1 MSRYTRKDLYAEL
14 HEVNKKLDGS
24 GYSLAAQSR
33 NGYTG
38 LDEYRGDS
46 SEGNAGKCVRN
57 LKCGTPRECIQAAY
71 DYEPPEQENR
81 LNGTQKSPFG
91 PM

>member
-14 HEVNKKLDGS
+14 HEVNKNLAGS
-24 GYSLAAQSR
+24 GYYLAAQSR

-38 LDEYRGDS
+38 IDEYRGDA
-46 SEGNAGKCVRN
+46 SEGHAGKCVRN

-71 DYEPPEQENR
+71 DYEPPEQAR
-81 LNGTQKSPFG
+81 SLNGTQKSPFG

>member
-14 HEVNKKLDGS
+14 NEVNKTLAGS
-24 GYSLAAQSR
+24 GYYLAAQSR

-38 LDEYRGDS
+38 IDEYRGDA
-46 SEGNAGKCVRN
+46 SEGHAGKCVRN

-71 DYEPPEQENR
+71 DYEPPEEAHS

>member
-14 HEVNKKLDGS
+14 HKDNKKLDGS
-24 GYSLAAQSR
+24 GYYLAAQSR

-38 LDEYRGDS
+38 LDEYHGDS

>member
-24 GYSLAAQSR
+24 GYYLAAQSR

-71 DYEPPEQENR
+71 DYEPPKQENR